1 MCSYLDKHNYEFG
14 KEALRIIRS
23 PGLQQILAPESGY
36 FPDDINEW
44 LKTPYEKSQEY
55 PEHLIYPTLKG
66 DMVRSKSEMI
76 IAHELFTHK
85 IPYRYECRL
94 DLGYDY
100 YFPDYTIL
108 HPEARFI
115 LLWEHFG
122 MMHDE
127 LYVKKAA
134 RKIKTY
140 VENGYIPGRNLIMT
154 FESENHPFD
163 YKEVLDIINRL
174 LL

>member
-1 MCSYLDKHNYEFG
+1 
-14 KEALRIIRS
+14 
-23 PGLQQILAPESGY
+23 
-36 FPDDINEW
+36 
-44 LKTPYEKSQEY
+44 
-55 PEHLIYPTLKG
+55 
-66 DMVRSKSEMI
+66 
-76 IAHELFTHK
+76 
-85 IPYRYECRL
+85 
-94 DLGYDY
+94 
-100 YFPDYTIL
+100 
-108 HPEARFI
+108 
-115 LLWEHFG
+115 